1 MNAPIYYVGG
11 CKGGVGKSHFS
22 FALLDYLL
30 ERQTGVLLLETDTAN
45 PDVWKAHQPYETDA
59 LVCKLANL
67 DEAEGWIE
75 LVNFCEEHPGHIAVI
90 NSAARSNEGMER
102 YGEMLRETLGE
113 LQRNLTAFWLINR
126 QRDSLELLR
135 AFHEMFPENP
145 VHVCRNLYFGDV
157 EKFEMYNE
165 SKIRQAVE
173 EKGLTLDFPKL
184 ANRVADKMN
193 AAREPIQTILPKLP
207 LGDRVE
213 LKRWRSVCVKMFDQ
227 ALGERP

>member
-1 MNAPIYYVGG
+1 
-11 CKGGVGKSHFS
+11 
-22 FALLDYLL
+22 
-30 ERQTGVLLLETDTAN
+30 
-45 PDVWKAHQPYETDA
+45 
-59 LVCKLANL
+59 
-67 DEAEGWIE
+67 
-75 LVNFCEEHPGHIAVI
+75 
-90 NSAARSNEGMER
+90 MER

-193 AAREPIQTILPKLP
+193 AAREPIQAILPKLP

-213 LKRWRSVCVKMFDQ
+213 LKRWRSVCAKMFAQ